1 MFRSISRSVI
11 VVAIPVLAVAC
22 SQRGNGP
29 TAPSAAELPVV
40 DIGSASGVQPA
51 SAEQPPF
58 NIEVVLRG
66 DGFGLVTFR
75 QEKDPSET
83 IAALGTFVRDLQPN
97 TSYSLQRAVDTV
109 IDGVCT
115 NASGWLTLGEGLT
128 PHPIVT
134 DETGTG
140 RADLWRNLS
149 AFAPGSTFD
158 IDFRV
163 LDNATGAIV
172 LQSEC
177 YQFVVRN

>member
-1 MFRSISRSVI
+1 MFRSISSTI
-11 VVAIPVLAVAC
+11 VVIAIPVLAMAC
-22 SQRGNGP
+22 SQTGNGP
-29 TAPSAAELPVV
+29 TAPSATALPVV

-75 QEKDPSET
+75 QEKDPSQSIVT
-83 IAALGTFVRDLQPN
+83 LGTFVRDLQPN

-109 IDGVCT
+109 IDGACT
-115 NASGWLTLGEGLT
+115 NTSGWLTLGEGLT

-149 AFAPGSTFD
+149 AFAPGSAFD

>member
-1 MFRSISRSVI
+1 MFRSISSSVI
-11 VVAIPVLAVAC
+11 VIAVALPGMAC
-22 SQRGNGP
+22 SQAGHSP
-29 TAPSAAELPVV
+29 AAPSSLAPAAPETSSR
-40 DIGSASGVQPA
+40 GEVQSA

-75 QEKDPSET
+75 QVRDPSQNIVT
-83 IAALGTFVRDLQPN
+83 LGTFVRDLQPN
-97 TSYSLQRAVDTV
+97 TSYSLQRAVDTA

-128 PHPIVT
+128 PHAIVT
-134 DETGTG
+134 DDTGTG

-163 LDNATGAIV
+163 IDNTTGAVV
-172 LQSEC
+172 LQSGC
-177 YQFVVRN
+177 YQFVVRD